1 MSRIGEYLFSTKTCP
16 QHTGQVCCARPVP
29 WVVHRSSRSM
39 CAAPSCCR
47 TGTPRSALHSVYRR
61 GTCYIKVLPHPGS
74 GASKP
79 AVLGWSTPSSAPP
92 LPVSEQPRAAML
104 MLHPGRRRP
113 LLACGALFK
122 NVLHML
128 RPAHQDRPVPRTDR
142 TRRAFP
148 QGKASTGCAAPLVP
162 PCAPRCGHGRGPGL
176 FRRLRGP
183 RTAAPQPARAPG

>member
-1 MSRIGEYLFSTKTCP
+1 MSRIEAYLFSTKACP
-16 QHTGQVCCARPVP
+16 HHCRQVCCTQYMSCSVCQ
-29 WVVHRSSRSM
+29 SSRSM
-39 CAAPSCCR
+39 SAAPSCCR
-47 TGTPRSALHSVYRR
+47 KGTPQLAAHSVYRR
-61 GTCYIKVLPHPGS
+61 GTCYIEVLPHPGS

-92 LPVSEQPRAAML
+92 LPVSGQPRAAML

-128 RPAHQDRPVPRTDR
+128 RQAHWGRPVPRTER
-142 TRRAFP
+142 PRRAFP

-162 PCAPRCGHGRGPGL
+162 PCAPRCGRGRDPAL
-176 FRRLRGP
+176 FRRCC
-183 RTAAPQPARAPG
+183 

>member
-1 MSRIGEYLFSTKTCP
+1 MPVAQQTSVANTAHVLGCVPVQLQHVCSSSCLCSPPP
-16 QHTGQVCCARPVP
+16 QPVAQ
-29 WVVHRSSRSM
+29 H
-39 CAAPSCCR
+39 A
-47 TGTPRSALHSVYRR
+47 SAR
-61 GTCYIKVLPHPGS
+61 GTCYIELLPHPGS

-92 LPVSEQPRAAML
+92 LPVPGQPRAAML

-128 RPAHQDRPVPRTDR
+128 RQAHQSRPAPRTER
-142 TRRAFP
+142 PRRALP

-162 PCAPRCGHGRGPGL
+162 PCAPRCGHGRGPGV
-176 FRRLRGP
+176 FRRLRAP

>member
-1 MSRIGEYLFSTKTCP
+1 MDRGVPFLHKDVSASLQTSVRRTHRILL
-16 QHTGQVCCARPVP
+16 CAPHQQEQLCSSSC
-29 WVVHRSSRSM
+29 HRK
-39 CAAPSCCR
+39 
-47 TGTPRSALHSVYRR
+47 GTPQPVAQHASAR
-61 GTCYIKVLPHPGS
+61 GTCYIELLPHPGS

-92 LPVSEQPRAAML
+92 LPVPGQPRAAML

-113 LLACGALFK
+113 PLACGALFK

-128 RPAHQDRPVPRTDR
+128 RQAHQSRPAPRTER
-142 TRRAFP
+142 PRRALP